1 MDNKTE
7 NNNTIDLQTL
17 RDKIDIIDR
26 QLLPLF
32 LERMEVCGKVAE
44 YKIRTGMKVFDPVR
58 EKQVL
63 DNKLSLLDDPSYQSE
78 VYEFFNNIMTISRIR
93 QAGIISESRS
103 KDGKIDEVESL
114 IEKSKLNKNNLKDSA
129 SLRVACF
136 GEEGSYTEEA
146 AIDYFG
152 EDFKELRKT
161 DFRSV
166 LNTLTQNKDS
176 DNDTADFAVVPIENS
191 STGTIEDVA
200 ELISTLNLY
209 IVGEVRVP
217 VRHCLVGTK
226 DSDINNIKAVYSHS
240 QALMQCSEF
249 LNTLN
254 NTNNISLNEY
264 TSTAAAAKYVSEK
277 GDNIIAAI
285 ASPRTAKLYGLKVLS
300 DNITDNNCNTTR
312 FAVTSPYP
320 HIDEECNKI
329 SMVFTLKHE
338 SGELYRILGAFAR
351 CGLNLLKL
359 ESRPISDKPF
369 EYRFYADITGNL
381 LNQNVKSAIKEVISE
396 VQSFKILGCYKE
408 YKL

>member
-93 QAGIISESRS
+93 QAGIISESHS

-129 SLRVACF
+129 SLCIACF

-166 LNTLTQNKDS
+166 LNTLTQTKDS
-176 DNDTADFAVVPIENS
+176 ITDTADFAVVPIENS

-200 ELISTLNLY
+200 ELISALNLY

-226 DSDINNIKAVYSHS
+226 DSDIKDIKAVYSHS

-249 LNTLN
+249 LNSLN

-277 GDNIIAAI
+277 GDNTIAAI

-312 FAVTSPYP
+312 FAVTSPNS
-320 HIDEECNKI
+320 HIDEDCNKI